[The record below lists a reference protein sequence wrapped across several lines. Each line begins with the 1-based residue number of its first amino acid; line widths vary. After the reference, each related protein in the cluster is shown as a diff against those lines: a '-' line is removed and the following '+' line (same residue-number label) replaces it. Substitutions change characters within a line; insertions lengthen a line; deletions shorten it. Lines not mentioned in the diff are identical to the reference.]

1 MVRTF
6 VGANTDFTT
15 QTCVSLVT
23 EASTVQ
29 AHTVTGTVGWTSDVG
44 ATLARKTFGTMASK
58 INGTNA
64 VVGTVQW
71 ATFDVAGSTRK
82 VVVAFA
88 GTCVATSMIA
98 AFVGAGFAQ
107 TRSTGKTRIAMAFA
121 THAFTFFIATVGAT
135 RDVVFNKCPTVGR
148 AGRVAAT
155 FAFEPSVALTVAMHH
170 AFAHLFF
177 FAFPVS
183 CTGGVVVRGANTFTA
198 RITRPSQGTLA
209 DAIAVAV
216 ATVVTRFGAGVDFT
230 TGTCTA
236 RVTQA
241 SAIVLAF
248 TVVGAIVRFTR
259 FFSASGSSP

>member
-1 MVRTF
+1 M
-6 VGANTDFTT
+6 
-15 QTCVSLVT
+15 
-23 EASTVQ
+23 
-29 AHTVTGTVGWTSDVG
+29 TGTVGWTSDVG

-216 ATVVTRFGAGVDFT
+216 ATVVARFGAGVDFT

>member
-6 VGANTDFTT
+6 VGANTDFAT

-98 AFVGAGFAQ
+98 AFVGAGFA
-107 TRSTGKTRIAMAFA
+107 
-121 THAFTFFIATVGAT
+121 
-135 RDVVFNKCPTVGR
+135 
-148 AGRVAAT
+148 
-155 FAFEPSVALTVAMHH
+155 L
-170 AFAHLFF
+170 
-177 FAFPVS
+177 
-183 CTGGVVVRGANTFTA
+183 GGE
-198 RITRPSQGTLA
+198 
-209 DAIAVAV
+209 
-216 ATVVTRFGAGVDFT
+216 
-230 TGTCTA
+230 
-236 RVTQA
+236 
-241 SAIVLAF
+241 
-248 TVVGAIVRFTR
+248 
-259 FFSASGSSP
+259 